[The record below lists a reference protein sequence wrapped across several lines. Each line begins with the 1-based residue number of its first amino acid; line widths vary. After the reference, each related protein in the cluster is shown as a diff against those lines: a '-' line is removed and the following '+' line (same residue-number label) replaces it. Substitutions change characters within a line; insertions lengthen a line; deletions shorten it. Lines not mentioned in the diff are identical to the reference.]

1 MGPLDDSK
9 RVSFSLHFPDR
20 KAIYPM
26 NNEFYAMISRMKYID
41 RWALMRNTEAESL
54 MQHSYEVAVLAHA
67 LCVLGNTRC
76 GMDLDADRA
85 AVIAL
90 YHDASEI
97 LTGDMPTP
105 VKYYSDEIRDA
116 YKHVEHI
123 ATEKLLDMLPEDLRP
138 AYTEALA
145 PEDAVL
151 KRIVKA
157 ADKLSALIKCIE
169 EAKAGNKEFDKAY
182 ESTLASIHALECE
195 PAEVFLRDFIDSYS
209 LTLDQ
214 LR

>member
-1 MGPLDDSK
+1 
-9 RVSFSLHFPDR
+9 
-20 KAIYPM
+20 
-26 NNEFYAMISRMKYID
+26 
-41 RWALMRNTEAESL
+41 

-76 GMDLDADRA
+76 GMDLDADKA
-85 AVIAL
+85 AVAAL

-105 VKYYSDEIRDA
+105 VKYYSEEIRDA
-116 YKHVEHI
+116 YKHVESV
-123 ATEKLLDMLPEDLRP
+123 ATSKLLDMLPEDLRP

-145 PEDAVL
+145 PEDTAL

-169 EAKAGNKEFDKAY
+169 EAKAGNREFDKAY

-195 PAEVFLRDFIDSYS
+195 PAEIFLREFIESYG

>member
-1 MGPLDDSK
+1 
-9 RVSFSLHFPDR
+9 
-20 KAIYPM
+20 M

-41 RWALMRNTEAESL
+41 RWALMRNTETESL

-67 LCVLGNTRC
+67 LCVIGNTRC
-76 GMDLDADRA
+76 GMSLNADKA
-85 AVIAL
+85 TVAAL

-105 VKYYSDEIRDA
+105 VKYYSEEIRDA
-116 YKHVEHI
+116 YKNVEHI

-138 AYTEALA
+138 SYTEALA
-145 PEDAVL
+145 PEDKELKAV
-151 KRIVKA
+151 VKA
-157 ADKLSALIKCIE
+157 ADKLSALIKCVE

-182 ESTLASIHALECE
+182 ESTLESLHALNCE
-195 PAEVFLRDFIDSYS
+195 PAEIFLEEFIPSYS